1 MRLTRAEVRKVAE
14 VIFTGAAVG
23 GLLLL
28 VARDAGR
35 VRAFAWS
42 VRPGW
47 LLAGSALEVALLL
60 WGVHLWSR
68 VLACFAGPAPR
79 FRALLRVW
87 FRSTLAK
94 YLPGSIWPLVTTA
107 AMASRA
113 GACPVALPA
122 SFVLHAAFTVLGA
135 GVVAAALAA
144 PGQLAR
150 SGVPAAAALAAL
162 PAAALLVHPAVLN
175 RLVGAAARLARRE
188 APRWEGRWRH
198 GALFLA
204 LYAATWVGYGA
215 AFSLFVGALAPV
227 SPGGWAGLAGV
238 NALAF
243 VAGFVAVF
251 APGGVGVREAALALA
266 LPPVLPFSV
275 RALIAATSRL
285 WLVGTEVAGGALAY
299 ALPGG
304 GAVPA
309 PRPTASS
316 RLAAS
321 PCSAPSP
328 PRPGGTAGDGVELLP
343 DSATALGRVAAAC
356 RRARHSVWIAQL
368 AFDADCLCEAAA
380 DGRGG
385 ELLADVLV
393 EAAREP
399 RGVEV
404 RVLLNGSILMNTA
417 PALRRYFAE
426 AGADPERI
434 VVRGLDDFPRIMH
447 AKLVVVDG
455 TEAFLVGSPFVNG
468 YWDDGRHRAADPNRT
483 GDDLAGRPIHD
494 VSARVEGPVVGELA
508 AWFAEVWN
516 AAVSGPGPDLAAPA
530 PVPAPARP
538 GGGVRVLR
546 TFPAGVL
553 PGRPDGAEEI
563 LEGYLE
569 ALAGARSLVYL
580 ENQYFSAR
588 PVREALSAALADNPE
603 LEVVLVL
610 NQNPDITAYRA
621 WQNRRLAEGGL
632 LEHPRVG
639 VFALWAAAPSPSA
652 PGRTEVTQLFVH
664 SKVGVVDDRW
674 ATTGT
679 ANLDGVSLHSY
690 GDDFSGWPGRRV
702 FAGVRN
708 FDLNLAVDGGA
719 GDGVAAGVRR
729 ALWSRHLGLP
739 EAELAAR
746 PPGGWLPVWRAA
758 AAENAR
764 RLARG
769 EGMVGRV
776 LPYTTAARPGAQL
789 RALGIDPV
797 RAGLELRFDPGW
809 VEVLWSPGWLAKV
822 VPEPVRRRF
831 RRQRPG

>member
-1 MRLTRAEVRKVAE
+1 LITSLPETETTEPSAEEMLCPRSSRTR
-14 VIFTGAAVG
+14 
-23 GLLLL
+23 
-28 VARDAGR
+28 
-35 VRAFAWS
+35 
-42 VRPGW
+42 
-47 LLAGSALEVALLL
+47 
-60 WGVHLWSR
+60 
-68 VLACFAGPAPR
+68 PAPR

-227 SPGGWAGLAGV
+227 SPGGWVGLAGV

-309 PRPTASS
+309 PSRAASS

-321 PCSAPSP
+321 PLPAAPSP
-328 PRPGGTAGDGVELLP
+328 PRPGGAAGTVVELLP

-356 RRARHSVWIAQL
+356 RRARRSVWIAQL

-399 RGVEV
+399 RRVEV
-404 RVLLNGSILMNTA
+404 RILLNGSILMNTA

-434 VVRGLDDFPRIMH
+434 AVRGLDAFPRIMH

-516 AAVSGPGPDLAAPA
+516 AAASGPAPDLAAPA

-538 GGGVRVLR
+538 GGGAVRVLR

-553 PGRPDGAEEI
+553 PGRPDGAVEI

-569 ALAGARSLVYL
+569 AIAGARRAHRPIVAVGTTVVRSL
-580 ENQYFSAR
+580 EAAAR
-588 PVREALSAALADNPE
+588 SHDG
-603 LEVVLVL
+603 EVVAGDAETDLCLLPGDSFQVVTDLITNFHLPRSTLLMLVAAFAGKDNVL
-610 NQNPDITAYRA
+610 AAYRDA
-621 WQNRRLAEGGL
+621 I
-632 LEHPRVG
+632 
-639 VFALWAAAPSPSA
+639 
-652 PGRTEVTQLFVH
+652 
-664 SKVGVVDDRW
+664 DR
-674 ATTGT
+674 GYRFY
-679 ANLDGVSLHSY
+679 SY
-690 GDDFSGWPGRRV
+690 GDAMLIRD
-702 FAGVRN
+702 
-708 FDLNLAVDGGA
+708 
-719 GDGVAAGVRR
+719 
-729 ALWSRHLGLP
+729 
-739 EAELAAR
+739 
-746 PPGGWLPVWRAA
+746 
-758 AAENAR
+758 
-764 RLARG
+764 
-769 EGMVGRV
+769 
-776 LPYTTAARPGAQL
+776 
-789 RALGIDPV
+789 
-797 RAGLELRFDPGW
+797 
-809 VEVLWSPGWLAKV
+809 
-822 VPEPVRRRF
+822 F
-831 RRQRPG
+831 RR